1 MHALTILLIIG
12 MLLGCANE
20 RTINSYSSTKCL
32 NYCNENCNYQAD
44 QKYTNSNISGNI
56 NNNIDRILNK
66 NEILSAGDVLNIN
79 ILNNVTLS
87 KDYIIKSNGNIY
99 LPWIAPIQ
107 AEGLSI
113 DELNEKILTSYI
125 ANDIFKKDSFYPI
138 ITVIKYAPISIKVN
152 GEVFKPGF
160 IIINKN
166 DPILNHYKDLGISH
180 TEDKMLTL
188 AIKLAGGIKPTADIT
203 NVRLVRG
210 GVSYIIDLNGVL
222 SDGGFKDIPL
232 ANGDEIYIGSSLC
245 VDTDLIRVS
254 KITPIGIKLFLSNTT
269 IPAENNNLS
278 NINRDT
284 REMPYGSRL
293 MDAVFSANCM
303 GGTESTNSGRG
314 VLLITSLNNDDNLVA
329 LKIGTYDLVK
339 HRNNPH
345 YNPYLMNGDKIAC
358 YDSGM
363 TNYLAIVKS
372 LTETLLPI
380 TLLHGLIGW

>member
-32 NYCNENCNYQAD
+32 NYCNENCNYRTD
-44 QKYTNSNISGNI
+44 KKYTNSNITGNV
-56 NNNIDRILNK
+56 NNVDGILNK

-125 ANDIFKKDSFYPI
+125 ANDIFKKGSFHPI

-188 AIKLAGGIKPTADIT
+188 AIKLAGGVKPTADIT

-245 VDTDLIRVS
+245 VDADLIRVS

-303 GGTESTNSGRG
+303 GGTESTNSDRG
-314 VLLITSLNNDDNLVA
+314 VLLITSLNNDDNLVV
-329 LKIGTYDLVK
+329 LKIGTYDLIK